1 MKKKSVIKG
10 TLFSCTPQIHLLCYS
25 IYSTDTIHHHLVPP
39 DKCTLE
45 PPPPVKDFH
54 SVSSAVP
61 QRRASKSKAIKSNDT
76 NLSFSPRYQID
87 LSYFPATNW
96 QSRASSIPSGGGW
109 SVTPSLKTFHSHRFT
124 QFGPF
129 NRVIRDVMRRCGC

>member
-1 MKKKSVIKG
+1 MKKKSVVKG

-25 IYSTDTIHHHLVPP
+25 IYSTDTIHHQLVPP

-45 PPPPVKDFH
+45 PPPPPPVKDFH

-61 QRRASKSKAIKSNDT
+61 QRRASKAIKSNDT

-96 QSRASSIPSGGGW
+96 QSLASSIPCRWWVVGGFHLHSRLFTHTDSRDLG
-109 SVTPSLKTFHSHRFT
+109 PST
-124 QFGPF
+124 
-129 NRVIRDVMRRCGC
+129 V